1 MSTAVAP
8 VGPARVLFIDRLRV
22 LLTVLVIAHH
32 AAITYG
38 ASGSWFLREAPA
50 GAGPA
55 GLLLTLFA
63 AVNQSFFMGMFFL
76 LAGYHT
82 PGAWRR
88 HGAAGFLRERLLR
101 LGLPLLA
108 FGCVL
113 GPLTVA
119 LAGAAQG
126 RPVLERW
133 LALLGQGRFV
143 LGPLWFAWALLL
155 FSAGWVAWATM
166 QEPRRWAAAEDRP
179 LPGPRAWLLSALA
192 VGAAAVL
199 LRLWV
204 PVGET
209 VLGLQLGYF
218 ASYVFLY
225 ALGCRAAADRWLER
239 VQAAD
244 ARRWRRVAWLALPV
258 LPVASLVGNTW
269 QGAALR
275 FEGGWGW
282 PALLYAFWE
291 PLVAW
296 GLIASL
302 LHAGRLHLDRPGPRW
317 DRWAARAYG
326 AFVVHAP
333 VLVGLS
339 VLARPWPLPALL
351 KFALVTVAATGLSFA
366 AAGWLRALPGVR
378 RVL

>member
-1 MSTAVAP
+1 MSTAVAS
-8 VGPARVLFIDRLRV
+8 VGPARVLFLDRLRV

-38 ASGSWFLREAPA
+38 ASGSWFLRDAPA
-50 GAGPA
+50 GAGPT
-55 GLLLTLFA
+55 GLLLTLFV

-82 PGAWRR
+82 PGAWHR

-108 FGCVL
+108 FGFVL

-133 LALLGQGRFV
+133 LGLLGQGRFV
-143 LGPLWFAWALLL
+143 LGPLWFAWAVLL
-155 FSAGWVAWATM
+155 FSAGWAAWATLCG
-166 QEPRRWAAAEDRP
+166 PRAVDRGTERP
-179 LPGPRAWLLSALA
+179 TPGWRAWLLPALA

-225 ALGCRAAADRWLER
+225 ALGCRAAAGRWLER
-239 VQAAD
+239 VPADD
-244 ARRWRRVAWLALPV
+244 ARRWRRLAALALPV
-258 LPVASLVGNTW
+258 LPAASLSGGSW
-269 QGAALR
+269 QGTALR

-302 LHAGRLHLDRPGPRW
+302 LHAGRLHLDRPDARW
-317 DRWAARAYG
+317 DRWVPCAYG

-366 AAGWLRALPGVR
+366 VAG
-378 RVL
+378 